1 MAVILA
7 FRLLYLYIRACVW
20 QSNGPPVLE
29 SRSIFYFLWRLSE
42 GTNICGVPFDVADA
56 GYRTSGECFAMS
68 MKGLNQ
74 FRRFNFPGF
83 VDGKDLTVTSLK
95 PWKEYESGKVL
106 GTAVTVAITRDETPY
121 KSGKDGTR
129 VSNLFEKFTIK
140 VPAASVSVKIGDMV
154 TAINPVATVYGQYSN
169 ELSVK
174 ADDVV
179 KVTAQT
185 AQAATGDK
193 K

>member
-1 MAVILA
+1 M
-7 FRLLYLYIRACVW
+7 RAL
-20 QSNGPPVLE
+20 P
-29 SRSIFYFLWRLSE
+29 
-42 GTNICGVPFDVADA
+42 
-56 GYRTSGECFAMS
+56 
-68 MKGLNQ
+68 Q
-74 FRRFNFPGF
+74 FRSFDFPGF
-83 VDGKDLTVTSLK
+83 TAGKDLTVTEIK

-106 GTAVTVAITRDETPY
+106 GTAVTVAITRDETEY
-121 KSGKDGTR
+121 KPGKDGAL
-129 VSNLFEKFTIK
+129 VSNLFEKFAIK
-140 VPAASVSVKIGDMV
+140 VPSQSVSVKIGDMV

-185 AQAATGDK
+185 AGQAAGDK

>member
-1 MAVILA
+1 
-7 FRLLYLYIRACVW
+7 
-20 QSNGPPVLE
+20 
-29 SRSIFYFLWRLSE
+29 
-42 GTNICGVPFDVADA
+42 
-56 GYRTSGECFAMS
+56 MS

-74 FRRFNFPGF
+74 FRRFDFPGF

-95 PWKEYESGKVL
+95 PWKEYETDKVL
-106 GTAVTVAITRDETPY
+106 GTAVTVAITRDETGY
-121 KSGKDGTR
+121 KPGKDGAL
-129 VSNLFEKFTIK
+129 VSNLFEKFTVK
-140 VPAASVSVKIGDMV
+140 VPSQSVSVKIGDVV

-185 AQAATGDK
+185 AQTAGDK